1 MKIVIVGGGT
11 AGLMCATAMAH
22 KLDYADIT
30 LIDKEVSTP
39 VAVGEATLL
48 SFEQFLENYCG
59 LNLKECLREL
69 DTTLKAGILYPDWG
83 YDGNAP
89 WHPFYFLDF
98 PADDWPAN
106 PLIDGWS
113 LSKEFKFESLM
124 ALYGSSM
131 DNCIDKEQLE
141 GGYAL
146 HIDCIKLVKYLRK
159 ILKGKINTI
168 EKEVV
173 GIAKHNDKGIESLIV
188 EGGDIVEGD
197 LFIDCTGHASIL
209 KDVRDTVDLS
219 DRLFTNTAISA
230 HVSYENQEEEL
241 KPYTTA
247 TAVDHGW
254 IWNTP
259 LQSRIGTGL
268 VFNKDIT
275 PIDEAKE
282 YFCKFWDGRCTPDQL
297 RINNWTPY
305 YDRNQWHKN
314 VISIGLSAGFIEP
327 LESTGIALICEGVGT
342 ACNVLESGYWREHDV
357 EYFNAWMKQC
367 FEVCSDFV
375 SMHYSKS
382 TKDTPF
388 WRYVR
393 ETFNPSQALEY
404 YAANMKTQ
412 DKSILGGKACI
423 FGGTN
428 WIHWMI
434 MLGHE
439 FEPKNYMIDKK
450 PKEIFPQM
458 LRWDKS
464 MRKQQFGKSI
474 VKHQD
479 FIDSFLKKKESLN
492 NVMNNLNDFRGSY
505 KKHRV

>member
-11 AGLMCATAMAH
+11 SGWLCAAAMRH
-22 KLDYADIT
+22 KLPFADLT

-48 SFEQFLENYCG
+48 SFEQFLEDECG
-59 LNLKECLREL
+59 FDIRSCLKEF

-98 PADDWPAN
+98 PSKDWPAN

-113 LSKEFKFESLM
+113 LAKEFQFESLM
-124 ALYGSSM
+124 TLYGATM
-131 DNCIDKEQLE
+131 ENNVDKEQLK

-146 HIDCIKLVKYLRK
+146 HIDCIKLVNWLRDQ
-159 ILKGKINTI
+159 LKGSINFI

-173 GIAKHNDKGIESLIV
+173 GIAQHSDRGIESIIV

-197 LFIDCTGHASIL
+197 LFIDCTGYASIL

-230 HVSYENQEEEL
+230 HIPYENKEEEL

-254 IWNTP
+254 VWNTP
-259 LQSRIGTGL
+259 LQSRIGSGL

-275 PIDEAKE
+275 SIDEAKE

-297 RINNWTPY
+297 RINNWSPY
-305 YDRNQWHKN
+305 YDRNQWKGN

-327 LESTGIALICEGVGT
+327 LESTGIALICEGIGKV
-342 ACNVLESGYWREHDV
+342 CKLLESGYYRDFDV
-357 EYFNAWMKQC
+357 EFFNTWMRQC

-393 ETFNPSQALEY
+393 ETFTPSQALEF
-404 YAANMKTQ
+404 YADNMKS
-412 DKSILGGKACI
+412 DRKSILGGKDCF

-434 MLGHE
+434 MLGYE
-439 FEPKNYMIDKK
+439 FAPKTYMIDKK

-479 FIDSFLKKKESLN
+479 FIDSFLKKKDLN

-505 KKHRV
+505 NKRRV